1 MRVRTI
7 RLLTALAVAGIC
19 GWPVW
24 QGFDLVR
31 YAVADSKPEAVR
43 PWVDVSGLAFSARE
57 HVLTP
62 VNDSS
67 DEKTI
72 RKRRDE
78 LTEMLAVRPLSSF
91 YWLQLAVARVDTHE
105 ALEKVI
111 GALELSAVTG
121 PNEGFMITDRGM
133 FGIWQWEAL
142 PAEVRGRAIKDLV
155 ATQISDAKLAWLK
168 RMLADKPEKVREEI
182 RLALQ
187 AQGFSKNNFTRIGF

>member
-1 MRVRTI
+1 MPVRTI

-24 QGFDLVR
+24 QGFDLIR
-31 YAVADSKPEAVR
+31 YASADSNPEAVR
-43 PWVDVSGLAFSARE
+43 PWVDVPGLAFSARE

-67 DEKTI
+67 DDKTI

-78 LTEMLAVRPLSSF
+78 LAEMLAVRPLSSF

-105 ALEKVI
+105 GLAKVS
-111 GALELSAVTG
+111 GALELSSVTG
-121 PNEGFMITDRGM
+121 PNEDLMLTDRGV
-133 FGIWQWEAL
+133 FGIWQWEGL
-142 PAEVRGRAIKDLV
+142 PPEAHERAIKDLV
-155 ATQISDAKLAWLK
+155 ALQLSDGKLAWLK
-168 RMLADKPEKVREEI
+168 TILAKKTEPVREEI

-187 AQGFSKNNFTRIGF
+187 TQGFSKNNLARIGF